1 MKKTILASAT
11 LVLLLAFLA
20 IGRASAFEL
29 NKPPSQ
35 VVEPPTAPH
44 QALVINGYRVPPGAI
59 IDNEHQTITLPDGT
73 TCKLTQLTS
82 AGCPRKTNLDPM
94 LPTAA
99 ASAIL
104 AFAAILAAIKAAR
117 GKKRGRRGWRP
128 STRIVSTILTA
139 SAAILLLAVQS
150 LPPVSAATPP
160 LDTSKISIMAWE
172 KVADYIQL
180 NKTLTIYANYTWGG
194 NYIDGQIIIADGKN
208 NPYTP
213 GSDGNVLGYIKV
225 DVRVRADGYII
236 AYLKR
241 ESAGGYQYGGRPFLL
256 WTSFRDKDDGGSTPG
271 NATVLS
277 QAIYIATK
285 AAGLSPNRQTIFNQ
299 AKYYDY
305 EYPEAKRLI
314 IFGKW
319 GGGRPSYFYFT
330 PIDVKVIKAYTVLEY
345 KAICDRDYKIDG
357 TVVKGK
363 WYCKSLCDKPHNDGA
378 DGFWVGEITSYI
390 NANNT
395 RHTFEF
401 DGYWNNNKVWVVVL
415 LGG

>member
-1 MKKTILASAT
+1 MRKTIFASAT

-73 TCKLTQLTS
+73 TCKLAELTP
-82 AGCPRKTNLDPM
+82 AGCPGKTNLDPM

-104 AFAAILAAIKAAR
+104 ALAAVLAAAKAAR
-117 GKKRGRRGWRP
+117 GKKRGRKSWRS
-128 STRIVSTILTA
+128 STRIASIALAA
-139 SAAILLLAVQS
+139 SAGILLLAVQS

-160 LDTSKISIMAWE
+160 LDTSKIGIMAWE

-180 NKTLTIYANYTWGG
+180 NKTLSIYANYTWGG
-194 NYIDGQIIIADGKN
+194 NYIDGLVIVNDGSN
-208 NPYTP
+208 NPGTSF
-213 GSDGNVLGYIKV
+213 GRESIGVSI
-225 DVRVRADGYII
+225 RVRADGYVI
-236 AYLKR
+236 AWLRR
-241 ESAGGYQYGGRPFLL
+241 ESAGGYKCGGRCSLL
-256 WTSFRDKDDGGSTPG
+256 WTSFTDTANGGSTPG

-277 QAIYIATK
+277 QAIYIAAK
-285 AAGLSPNRQTIFNQ
+285 AAGLSPDQQTIFNQ

-305 EYPEAKRLI
+305 EFPEAKRLI

-319 GGGRPSYFYFT
+319 GGGRPSRFYFT
-330 PIDVKVIKAYTVLEY
+330 PINVKVIKAYTSGEGYFVY
-345 KAICDRDYKIDG
+345 QYGTTITPYKIDSH
-357 TVVKGK
+357 TITSSYKD
-363 WYCKSLCDKPHNDGA
+363 WSNKPHGSNYACWD
-378 DGFWVGEITSYI
+378 ITDAI
-390 NANNT
+390 TWTNNT
-395 RHTFEF
+395 VHTFSF
-401 DGYWNNNKVWVVVL
+401 AGDKNYNKVWVIML